1 MIKDGSDATTHSG
14 PMFPDGLAYIDL
26 GETNNVLKNELSKN
40 IGAIKSL
47 NQKQI

>member
-1 MIKDGSDATTHSG
+1 MMKEGSDAITPSG
-14 PMFPDGLAYIDL
+14 LMFPDGLPFIDL
-26 GETNNVLKNELSKN
+26 SENNRYAQNELSKN